1 MRRIFLAL
9 TPGLVLVAGLVW
21 PATGPEFEAV
31 SVKPNVSG
39 ERRQSQRTDGRTFR
53 ATNVPAR
60 NLLRQAYGLMFEDYR
75 LVGAPDWVA
84 VERFDVVATLPEQ
97 APHSQVP
104 AMLRAMLAD
113 RFRLVT
119 HAETREAPAYALVL
133 ARKDERLGPQ
143 LRHAEEDCGAS
154 PAVKPTP
161 DDGHPCE
168 LQIGGEIRGRGQRM
182 DQLAKTLLQF
192 VGRSIVDR
200 TSLTGGF
207 DFDIQASEIAGGDDL
222 PSIYTAI
229 QEQLGLKLEPIRAPV
244 EFVVVDHIDH
254 PEPN

>member
-1 MRRIFLAL
+1 MRQTFVAPILGLILLAG
-9 TPGLVLVAGLVW
+9 PVW
-21 PATGPEFEAV
+21 PETGPAFEAA
-31 SVKPNVSG
+31 SVKPNISG
-39 ERRQSQRTDGRTFR
+39 DRRRVQRTEGRTFR

-60 NLLRQAYGLMFEDYR
+60 NLLLQAYGLLFEDYR
-75 LVGAPDWVA
+75 LMGAPDWVS
-84 VERFDVVATLPEQ
+84 VEHFDVVATLPEQ

-113 RFRLVT
+113 RFKLVT
-119 HAETREAPAYALVL
+119 HTETREAPAYALAL
-133 ARKDERLGPQ
+133 ARKDGRLGPQ
-143 LRHAEEDCGAS
+143 LRRSPKDCGS
-154 PAVKPTP
+154 PGQ
-161 DDGHPCE
+161 DDEHPCE
-168 LQIGGEIRGRGQRM
+168 LQIGAEIRGRGQPM
-182 DQLAKTLLQF
+182 AQLAITLLQF

-200 TSLTGGF
+200 TGLSGGF

-229 QEQLGLKLEPIRAPV
+229 QEQLGLKLESIRAPV

>member
-9 TPGLVLVAGLVW
+9 TPGLILLTSLVRS
-21 PATGPEFEAV
+21 ATGPEFEAV

-60 NLLRQAYGLMFEDYR
+60 SLLRQAYGLMFEDYR
-75 LVGAPDWVA
+75 LAGAPDWIA

-97 APHSQVP
+97 APHNQVP

-119 HAETREAPAYALVL
+119 HTETREAPAYALVL
-133 ARKDERLGPQ
+133 ARKDGRLGPQ
-143 LRHAEEDCGAS
+143 LHHDTRDCGAPG
-154 PAVKPTP
+154 PAPASQ
-161 DDGHPCE
+161 DDEHPCE
-168 LQIGGEIRGRGQRM
+168 LQIGGEIRGRGQPM

-192 VGRSIVDR
+192 AGRSIVNR
-200 TSLTGGF
+200 TGLAGGF
-207 DFDIQASEIAGGDDL
+207 DFDIQASEIAGVDDL

-229 QEQLGLKLEPIRAPV
+229 QEQLGLKLESIRAPV
-244 EFVVVDHIDH
+244 EFVVVDRIDH
-254 PEPN
+254 PESN

>member
-1 MRRIFLAL
+1 MLLA
-9 TPGLVLVAGLVW
+9 VLVW
-21 PATGPEFEAV
+21 SQTGPEFEAA
-31 SVKPNVSG
+31 SVKPNTTG
-39 ERRQSQRTDGRTFR
+39 DRRQSQRTDGRTFR

-60 NLLRQAYGLMFEDYR
+60 SLLREAYGLEFEDYR

-84 VERFDVVATLPEQ
+84 TERLDVVATLPEQ

-119 HAETREAPAYALVL
+119 HTVTRDAPAFALVL

-143 LRHAEEDCGAS
+143 LRRAARDCGGAPAAS
-154 PAVKPTP
+154 NAPG
-161 DDGHPCE
+161 DEHSCE
-168 LQIGGEIRGRGQRM
+168 LQIDSEIRGRGQRM
-182 DQLAKTLLQF
+182 EQLAKTLLQF

-200 TSLTGGF
+200 TGLTGGF
-207 DFDIQASEIAGGDDL
+207 DFDIQASELAGL
-222 PSIYTAI
+222 AALTSIYTAI
-229 QEQLGLKLEPIRAPV
+229 QEQLGLKLESLRAPV

-254 PEPN
+254 PKPN